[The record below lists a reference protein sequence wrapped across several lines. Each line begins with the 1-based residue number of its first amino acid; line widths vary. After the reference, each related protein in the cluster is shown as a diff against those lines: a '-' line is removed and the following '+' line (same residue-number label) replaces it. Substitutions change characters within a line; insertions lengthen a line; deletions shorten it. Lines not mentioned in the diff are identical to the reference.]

1 MNPNPELD
9 PKLDALLQELRRST
23 SRDPELVSQAR
34 KAFLTEAAQ
43 IASQVSRVSISTPG
57 RLNRW
62 KENLKTIWFGMQKE
76 QKPMFNLFMSVLLV
90 LGVVFGG
97 GATTVAAAQNAQPDE
112 TLYPVKT
119 WSEDVRLG
127 WASDSQAKLDLALQF
142 SARRAEE
149 IQGLFAADNNVPE
162 LVITRFEN
170 QQQQAL
176 DLAAG
181 MSDDLV
187 IPALERVRDQAR
199 QQEQTMAQL
208 HVQDQA
214 TQQIHLRIQTLLQN
228 QEQMAGQG
236 IQNLDWLRQQLRQHG
251 RNRNGLF
258 TPTADVTETGPTL
271 LPGSNPWTTGTP
283 TPGSG
288 YGPGPGGPQNPWTT
302 GTPVPDSGYGPG
314 GSQNPWT
321 TGTPTPGSG
330 YGPGQG
336 TGGCTTC
343 TPNPQ
348 NGNPTEPPGSGGG
361 GGGGGQPAPS
371 QSPGGGG
378 GGSRSGNKP

>member
-1 MNPNPELD
+1 MNPNPDLD

-23 SRDPELVSQAR
+23 PRDPELVSQAR

-43 IASQVSRVSISTPG
+43 IAPQVSRVSISTPG

-62 KENLKTIWFGMQKE
+62 KENIKTIWLGMQKE

-90 LGVVFGG
+90 LGAVLGG
-97 GATTVAAAQNAQPDE
+97 GATTVAAAQAAQPDE
-112 TLYPVKT
+112 TLYSVKT

-127 WASDSQAKLDLALQF
+127 WANDPQAKLDLALQF

-149 IQGLFAADNNVPE
+149 IQELFAADNNVPE

-181 MSDDLV
+181 MPDDLV
-187 IPALERVRDQAR
+187 IPALEQVRDQAR
-199 QQEQTMAQL
+199 QQEQMMAQL
-208 HVQDQA
+208 HVADQA
-214 TQQIHLRIQTLLQN
+214 TQQIHHRIQTLLQN
-228 QEQMAGQG
+228 QEQMAQQG
-236 IQNLDWLRQQLRQHG
+236 IQNPNWLRQQLRQRG
-251 RNRNGLF
+251 RDRNGLL
-258 TPTADVTETGPTL
+258 TPTVGAAETGQTA

-283 TPGSG
+283 TPGSS
-288 YGPGPGGPQNPWTT
+288 YGPGGSQNPWTT
-302 GTPVPDSGYGPG
+302 WTPTPGSGYGPG

>member
-62 KENLKTIWFGMQKE
+62 KENLKIIWFGMQKE